1 MAAKRASDMGNTKDA
16 YNLKRFVEA
25 QEGIYGQALR
35 ELRNGQKE
43 SHWMWFIFPQIDGLG
58 SSSTARHYAIK
69 SLEEAR
75 AYLAHPVLGTRL
87 KECCEAI
94 LAIRGR
100 TASEIFDFPDD
111 LKLRSSMTLFAVA
124 EKGDSLF
131 SRVLDKYFGGKMD
144 ERTLQIM
151 GLEQAGGAT

>member
-1 MAAKRASDMGNTKDA
+1 MLAHLAGLFHKAHSMGSTRDPFD
-16 YNLKRFVEA
+16 LERFIHA
-25 QEGIYGQALR
+25 QEGVYGQAVR

-69 SLEEAR
+69 SLEEAK
-75 AYLAHPVLGTRL
+75 AYLAHPVIGARA

-94 LAIRGR
+94 LAVKGK

-111 LKLRSSMTLFAVA
+111 LKLKSSMTLFAVA
-124 EKGDSLF
+124 EKGDSIF
-131 SRVLDKYFGGKMD
+131 SRAREIFRRENG
-144 ERTLQIM
+144 
-151 GLEQAGGAT
+151 